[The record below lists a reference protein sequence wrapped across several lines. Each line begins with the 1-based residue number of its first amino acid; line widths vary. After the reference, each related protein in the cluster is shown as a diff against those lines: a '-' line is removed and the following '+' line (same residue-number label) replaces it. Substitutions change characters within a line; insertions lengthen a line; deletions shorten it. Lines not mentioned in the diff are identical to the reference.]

1 MGIKLNQFLRDWSLL
16 IAMTGGVV
24 MYLLYV
30 NIPLFDSTHAVAA
43 DIISVVQPGLIFAML
58 FVTFC
63 KVRIKEL
70 KPAKWHLW
78 LLLFQIVSFVVLS
91 LSIALFKDMGLAT
104 KVLLEAAMMCLMCP
118 TATAAAVITAK
129 LGGNSA
135 SLISYTMQINIA
147 VALVAPLFLA
157 FSHPVEG
164 MSLAS
169 SFMLIMAKVFPLLLC
184 PLLCAELLRKFLPRV
199 HKLLVT
205 RGRNL
210 PFYLWLVALSLA
222 IAMTS
227 RAIAHS
233 NLSVG
238 VMAGIAVV
246 SLVCCLVQFA
256 FGRFIGARNGE
267 VITGGQSLGQKNTV
281 FAIWFAYTFLTPV
294 TAIAG
299 GFYSLWHNL
308 VNTWQLYRYNH
319 KKTE

>member
-1 MGIKLNQFLRDWSLL
+1 MMRLHKFLRDWSLP
-16 IAMTGGVV
+16 IAMLGGVV
-24 MYLLYV
+24 MYLLYT
-30 NIPLFDSTHAVAA
+30 NIPLFDGTHDFVSSV
-43 DIISVVQPGLIFAML
+43 ISYLQPGLIFAML

-63 KVRIKEL
+63 KVRVKEL

-78 LLLFQIVSFVVLS
+78 LLAFQILSFIAIS
-91 LSIALFKDMGLAT
+91 LTIAFSPNMSET
-104 KVLLEAAMMCLMCP
+104 VRVLLEAAMMCLLCP
-118 TATAAAVITAK
+118 TATAAAVITAR

-147 VALVAPLFLA
+147 VALVAPLMLA
-157 FSHPVEG
+157 MSHPVEG
-164 MSLAS
+164 MSLTAS
-169 SFMLIMAKVFPLLLC
+169 FLLIMSKVFPLLLC
-184 PLLCAELLRKFLPRV
+184 PLLCAELVRRFMPRL
-199 HKLLVT
+199 HSLLVT
-205 RGRNL
+205 KGRNL

-233 NLSVG
+233 SLSVW

-256 FGRFIGARNGE
+256 FGRYIGRRNGE
-267 VITGGQSLGQKNTV
+267 VIAGGQSLGQKNTV

-308 VNTWQLYRYNH
+308 VNTWQLYKYNH
-319 KKTE
+319 KK

>member
-1 MGIKLNQFLRDWSLL
+1 MNIRFNQLLRDWSLP
-16 IAMTGGVV
+16 IAMISGVV

-30 NIPLFDSTHAVAA
+30 NIPLFDSTHDFVAKV
-43 DIISVVQPGLIFAML
+43 ISFVQPGLIFAML

-63 KVRIKEL
+63 KVRIREL

-78 LLLFQIVSFVVLS
+78 LLLFQMLSFVALS
-91 LSIALFKDMGLAT
+91 LLICLFPNMSVVS
-104 KVLLEAAMMCLMCP
+104 KVLLESAMMCLMCP

-147 VALVAPLFLA
+147 VALIAPLFLA
-157 FSHPVEG
+157 FSHPVDG
-164 MSLAS
+164 MSLTS

-184 PLLCAELLRKFLPRV
+184 PLLCAELLRKFLPAV
-199 HKLLVT
+199 HKQIVSK
-205 RGRNL
+205 GRNI

-233 NLSVG
+233 NLSLI

-246 SLVCCLVQFA
+246 SLICCLAQFA
-256 FGRFIGARNGE
+256 FGRFVGSRNGE
-267 VITGGQSLGQKNTV
+267 TISGGQSLGQKNTV

-308 VNTWQLYRYNH
+308 VNTWQLYKYNH
-319 KKTE
+319 KKTV

>member
-1 MGIKLNQFLRDWSLL
+1 MKPIQFLRNWSLP
-16 IAMTGGVV
+16 IAMLGGVV
-24 MYLLYV
+24 MYLLYT
-30 NIPLFDSTHAVAA
+30 NIPHFNSTHNFVSSA
-43 DIISVVQPGLIFAML
+43 ISYVQPGLIFAML

-63 KVRIKEL
+63 KVQIKEL

-78 LLLFQIVSFVVLS
+78 LLAFQLLSFITIS
-91 LSIALFKDMGLAT
+91 LLIAFVPQMSVNLRVM
-104 KVLLEAAMMCLMCP
+104 LEAAMMCLLCP
-118 TATAAAVITAK
+118 TATAAAVITAR

-157 FSHPVEG
+157 LSHPVEG

-169 SFMLIMAKVFPLLLC
+169 SFLLILGRVFPLLLC
-184 PLLCAELLRKFLPRV
+184 PLMCAEIVRKFLPRL
-199 HKLLVT
+199 HSFLVT
-205 RGRNL
+205 VGRNL

-233 NLSVG
+233 NLSLW

-246 SLVCCLVQFA
+246 SLICCVVQFA
-256 FGRFIGARNGE
+256 FGRFIGRRNGE
-267 VITGGQSLGQKNTV
+267 VIAGGQSLGQKNTV
-281 FAIWFAYTFLTPV
+281 FAIWFACTFLTPV

-308 VNTWQLYRYNH
+308 VNTWQLYRHNNS
-319 KKTE
+319 KNK

>member
-1 MGIKLNQFLRDWSLL
+1 MKFHKFLRDWSLP
-16 IAMTGGVV
+16 IAMLGGVV

-30 NIPLFDSTHAVAA
+30 NIPLFDGTHDFVLSV
-43 DIISVVQPGLIFAML
+43 ISYLQPGLIFAML

-63 KVRIKEL
+63 KVKIREL
-70 KPAKWHLW
+70 KPSRWHLW
-78 LLLFQIVSFVVLS
+78 LLAFQLLSFIAIS
-91 LSIALFKDMGLAT
+91 LTIAFVPQMPET
-104 KVLLEAAMMCLMCP
+104 VRVLLEAAMMCLLCP

-147 VALVAPLFLA
+147 VALVAPLFLS

-164 MSLAS
+164 VSMAS
-169 SFMLIMAKVFPLLLC
+169 SFLLILGKVFPLLLC
-184 PLLCAELLRKFLPRV
+184 PLLCAEAVRCFLPRL
-199 HKLLVT
+199 HSLLVT
-205 RGRNL
+205 KGRNL

-222 IAMTS
+222 IAMTT

-233 NLSVG
+233 NLSIW
-238 VMAGIAVV
+238 VMAGIALV
-246 SLVCCLVQFA
+246 SLVCCVVQFA
-256 FGRFIGARNGE
+256 FGRYIGRRNGE
-267 VITGGQSLGQKNTV
+267 VIAGGQSLGQKNTV

-308 VNTWQLYRYNH
+308 VNTWQLYKYNH
-319 KKTE
+319 K

>member
-1 MGIKLNQFLRDWSLL
+1 MMRLHKFLRDWSLP
-16 IAMTGGVV
+16 IAMLGGVV
-24 MYLLYV
+24 MYLLYT
-30 NIPLFDSTHAVAA
+30 NIPLFDGTHDFVSSV
-43 DIISVVQPGLIFAML
+43 ISYLQPGLIFAML

-70 KPAKWHLW
+70 KPARWHLW
-78 LLLFQIVSFVVLS
+78 LLAFQIFSFIAIS
-91 LSIALFKDMGLAT
+91 LTIAFVPHMSET
-104 KVLLEAAMMCLMCP
+104 VRVLLEAAMMCLLCP
-118 TATAAAVITAK
+118 TATAAAVITAR

-157 FSHPVEG
+157 MSHPVDG

-169 SFMLIMAKVFPLLLC
+169 SFMLILGKVFPLLLC
-184 PLLCAELLRKFLPRV
+184 PLLCAELVRRFMPRL
-199 HKLLVT
+199 HALLVNK
-205 RGRNL
+205 GRNL

-222 IAMTS
+222 IAMTT

-233 NLSVG
+233 HLSIW
-238 VMAGIAVV
+238 VMAAIAVV
-246 SLVCCLVQFA
+246 SLICCLVQFA
-256 FGRFIGARNGE
+256 FGRFIGRRNGE
-267 VITGGQSLGQKNTV
+267 VIAGGQSLGQKNTV

-308 VNTWQLYRYNH
+308 VNTRQLYRHNH
-319 KKTE
+319 RK

>member
-1 MGIKLNQFLRDWSLL
+1 MRDWSLP
-16 IAMTGGVV
+16 IAMGGGVM

-30 NIPLFDSTHAVAA
+30 NIPLFDNTHALVA
-43 DIISVVQPGLIFAML
+43 DIISVVQPGLIFSML

-63 KVRIKEL
+63 KVSIREL

-78 LLLFQIVSFVVLS
+78 LLLFQIISFIVLS
-91 LSIALFKDMGLAT
+91 LSIALFKEMAVVT
-104 KVLLEAAMMCLMCP
+104 KVLLESAMMCLLCP

-147 VALVAPLFLA
+147 VALVAPLFLT

-164 MSLAS
+164 MSLSS

-184 PLLCAELLRKFLPRV
+184 PLICAELLRKFLPRV

-205 RGRNL
+205 KWRNL

-233 NLSVG
+233 NLSIG
-238 VMAGIAVV
+238 VMACIAAV

-256 FGRFIGARNGE
+256 FGRYIGARHGE
-267 VITGGQSLGQKNTV
+267 IITGGQSLGQKNTV

-319 KKTE
+319 GRK

>member
-1 MGIKLNQFLRDWSLL
+1 MMNFHKFLRDWSLP
-16 IAMTGGVV
+16 IAMLGGVV
-24 MYLLYV
+24 MYLLYT
-30 NIPLFDSTHAVAA
+30 NISLFDGSHNFVSSV
-43 DIISVVQPGLIFAML
+43 ISYLQPGLIFAML

-63 KVRIKEL
+63 KVRVKEL

-78 LLLFQIVSFVVLS
+78 LLAFQIFSFIAIS
-91 LSIALFKDMGLAT
+91 LSIAIVPHMPVT
-104 KVLLEAAMMCLMCP
+104 VRVLLEAAMMCLLCP
-118 TATAAAVITAK
+118 TATAAAVITAR

-135 SLISYTMQINIA
+135 SLISYTIQINIA
-147 VALVAPLFLA
+147 VALVAPLFLV

-169 SFMLIMAKVFPLLLC
+169 SFLLIMGKVFPLLLC
-184 PLLCAELLRKFLPRV
+184 PLLCAEAVRKFLPRL
-199 HKLLVT
+199 HALLVT
-205 RGRNL
+205 KGRNL

-233 NLSVG
+233 HLSIW
-238 VMAGIAVV
+238 VMAGIAAV
-246 SLVCCLVQFA
+246 SFVCCLAQFA
-256 FGRFIGARNGE
+256 FGRYIGRRNGE
-267 VITGGQSLGQKNTV
+267 VIAGGQSLGQKNTV

-308 VNTWQLYRYNH
+308 VNTWQLYKYNH
-319 KKTE
+319 RG